1 MLTDTAL
8 KNAMPAEKPYKLAD
22 ALGLY
27 VIVNPNGSKWWRVDY
42 RHQGKRKTLS
52 AGVYP
57 TVTLKQARAERDRLR
72 ESLDKGLDPGLKR
85 RTDIA
90 AQNSVDTFETIA
102 REWHKLKIPGWT
114 PRYAGRILDLLE
126 KDIFPHLGA
135 VKIVDIDAPTLL
147 GVLRRMEARGLTES
161 VKRALENVGAI
172 FRYGVAT
179 GRCTRDISSD
189 LKGSLKSAPVKHYA
203 AIIEPKR
210 LGALL
215 RDIEQYQGSFVV
227 QSALRMTPLLA
238 LRPGE
243 LRRMEWSEVHLDTR
257 EIRIPASKM
266 KMRNDHIVPLADQA
280 HAILSDLHKLTG
292 HGRYVFPSCR
302 SPRGDKF
309 MSENTVNAALRYLG
323 WGQAEVSA
331 HGFRGTF
338 CSLAN
343 EKLSFS
349 SDAIERQLAHTERSS
364 VRRAYLHTEFLPE
377 RRKLMQAW
385 ADLLDELREGIA
397 FNVVPLR
404 AAV

>member
-1 MLTDTAL
+1 
-8 KNAMPAEKPYKLAD
+8 
-22 ALGLY
+22 
-27 VIVNPNGSKWWRVDY
+27 
-42 RHQGKRKTLS
+42 
-52 AGVYP
+52 
-57 TVTLKQARAERDRLR
+57 
-72 ESLDKGLDPGLKR
+72 
-85 RTDIA
+85 
-90 AQNSVDTFETIA
+90 VDTFEEIA
-102 REWHKLKIPGWT
+102 REWHTLKLPGWT

-135 VKIVDIDAPTLL
+135 VKITDIDAPTLL
-147 GVLRRMEARGLTES
+147 AVLRRMEARGLTES
-161 VKRALENVGAI
+161 VKRALENVGAV
-172 FRYGVAT
+172 FRYAVAT
-179 GRCTRDISSD
+179 GRCTRDLSSD
-189 LKGSLKSAPVKHYA
+189 LKGSLKSAPVKHFA

-215 RDIEQYQGSFVV
+215 RDIEKYQGSHVV
-227 QSALRMTPLLA
+227 RCALKLTPLLA

-243 LRRMEWSEVHLDTR
+243 LRRLEWSEVHLDAG
-257 EIRIPASKM
+257 EIRIPGSKM
-266 KMRNDHIVPLADQA
+266 KMRNDHIVPLSDQA
-280 HAILSDLHKLTG
+280 LALMASLHPLTG
-292 HGRYVFPSCR
+292 SGRYVFPSSR

-323 WGQAEVSA
+323 WDKDQITA

-385 ADLLDELREGIA
+385 ADLLDQLRDETGN
-397 FNVVPLR
+397 NVVKFR
-404 AAV
+404 AANF

>member
-1 MLTDTAL
+1 MLTDTAV
-8 KNAMPAEKPYKLAD
+8 KNAMPADKPYKLAD

-27 VIVNPNGSKWWRVDY
+27 LIVRPNGAKWWRVDY

-85 RTDIA
+85 KTEAD
-90 AQNSVDTFETIA
+90 AQSRVDTFEEIA
-102 REWHKLKIPGWT
+102 REWHAIKVPGWT

-135 VKIVDIDAPTLL
+135 AKIADIDAPTLL
-147 GVLRRMEARGLTES
+147 AVLRRMEARGLGES
-161 VKRALENVGAI
+161 VKRALENVGAV
-172 FRYGVAT
+172 FRYAVAT
-179 GRCTRDISSD
+179 GRCTRDLSSD
-189 LKGSLKSAPVKHYA
+189 LKGSLKSAPVKHFA

-210 LGALL
+210 LGQLL
-215 RDIEQYQGSFVV
+215 RDIEQYQGSHVV
-227 QSALRMTPLLA
+227 RCALKLTPLLA

-243 LRRMEWSEVHLDTR
+243 LRRLEWSEVHLDAG

-266 KMRNDHIVPLADQA
+266 KMRNDHIVPLSDQA
-280 HAILSDLHKLTG
+280 LQLLDSLHPLTG
-292 HGRYVFPSCR
+292 SGRYVFPSSR

-323 WGQAEVSA
+323 WDKDQITA

-385 ADLLDELREGIA
+385 ANLLDQLRDETGS
-397 FNVVPLR
+397 NVVPIR
-404 AAV
+404 AAI